1 MWLCSLYYGRTWW
14 SSIGR
19 GPTYYGSTNYAA
31 MRTLLWPYL
40 VVEQGEASRG
50 LVALPR
56 VLRAGEAGKGGE
68 RSRGHLAR

>member
-1 MWLCSLYYGRTWW
+1 ML
-14 SSIGR
+14 
-19 GPTYYGSTNYAA
+19 
-31 MRTLLWPYL
+31 TLLWPYL